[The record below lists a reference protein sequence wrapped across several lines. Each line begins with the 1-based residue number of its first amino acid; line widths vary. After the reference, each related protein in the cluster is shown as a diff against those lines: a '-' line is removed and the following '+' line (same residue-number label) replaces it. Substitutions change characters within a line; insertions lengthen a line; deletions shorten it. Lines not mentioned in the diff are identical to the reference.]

1 MWQDVRTRTFERRRI
16 AIVGVTVAVAFALGG
31 CTNGASPTSDSE
43 PSATPTTSATA
54 RQGTVE
60 FDGTVVGYSCR
71 GEGSPAVILEAG
83 TDSAGTQSFP
93 PAFVDPIAEVTTV
106 CTYDRLGTSA
116 GSDDPPDHSR
126 NLSDLIGV
134 LDGVLGALDLE
145 SPFVVAGQSGGGN
158 IAIAYAEAHPDRVAA
173 LVTIEAY
180 HDDPA
185 MMAAMQAEEGFTWED
200 NPEHMDW
207 VQASVEQDA
216 YVMPFGEFPVLV
228 ISATQA
234 DEGGVENQAHW
245 LQISPNSEQV
255 EVEGPHDLQ
264 FTNPAET
271 SAPIVDLIAGL

>member
-1 MWQDVRTRTFERRRI
+1 MVTVKSEVLVARG
-16 AIVGVTVAVAFALGG
+16 IVSVTVAVAVAFALSG
-31 CTNGASPTSDSE
+31 CTNGASPTSNSE
-43 PSATPTTSATA
+43 SSPTPTTSANA

-60 FDGTVVGYSCR
+60 FDGTSVAYLCR

-93 PAFVDPIAEVTTV
+93 PAFVEPIAEVTTV

-116 GSDDPPDHSR
+116 GSDNPPDRSR
-126 NLSDLIGV
+126 NLADLIAV
-134 LDGVLGALDLE
+134 LDGVLGALE
-145 SPFVVAGQSGGGN
+145 VEPPVVVAGQSGGGN

-173 LVTIEAY
+173 LVTIDAY

-185 MMAAMQAEEGFTWED
+185 MMTAMQAEEGFTWED
-200 NPEHMDW
+200 NAEHMDW

-216 YVMPFGEFPVLV
+216 YVMPFGEFPVLI

-264 FTNPAET
+264 SANPEET
-271 SAPIVDLIAGL
+271 SAPIVELVSGL

>member
-1 MWQDVRTRTFERRRI
+1 MWQDVRTRTPQRRRI
-16 AIVGVTVAVAFALGG
+16 AIVGVTVAVVFALSG
-31 CTNGASPTSDSE
+31 CTDGASPASNSE
-43 PSATPTTSATA
+43 SSPPPTTSATA
-54 RQGTVE
+54 KQGTLE
-60 FDGTVVGYSCR
+60 FDGTSVAYSCR

-93 PAFVDPIAEVTTV
+93 PAFVEPIAEVTTV

-116 GSDDPPDHSR
+116 GSDDPPDRSR
-126 NLSDLIGV
+126 GLADLIEV
-134 LDGVLGALDLE
+134 LDGVLDALE
-145 SPFVVAGQSGGGN
+145 SEPPVVVAGQSGGGN

-185 MMAAMQAEEGFTWED
+185 MMTAMQAEEGFTWED

-255 EVEGPHDLQ
+255 EVDGPHDLQ
-264 FTNPAET
+264 STNPEET
-271 SAPIVDLIAGL
+271 SAPIVDLVAGL

>member
-1 MWQDVRTRTFERRRI
+1 MWQDAPTRTPHRRRI
-16 AIVGVTVAVAFALGG
+16 AIVGVTVAVVFALSG
-31 CTNGASPTSDSE
+31 CTDGASPASNSE
-43 PSATPTTSATA
+43 SSPPPTTSATA

-60 FDGTVVGYSCR
+60 FDGTSVGYSCR

-116 GSDDPPDHSR
+116 GSDDPPDRSR
-126 NLSDLIGV
+126 SLGDLIEV
-134 LDGVLGALDLE
+134 LDGVLAALELE
-145 SPFVVAGQSGGGN
+145 PPVVVAGQSGGGN

-173 LVTIEAY
+173 LVTIDSY

-185 MMAAMQAEEGFTWED
+185 MMTAMQAEEGFTWED

-245 LQISPNSEQV
+245 LQISPNSEHV
-255 EVEGPHDLQ
+255 EVDGPHDLQ
-264 FTNPAET
+264 SANPEET
-271 SAPIVDLIAGL
+271 SAPIVDLVSGL

>member
-1 MWQDVRTRTFERRRI
+1 MWQDARTRTPQRRRI
-16 AIVGVTVAVAFALGG
+16 AIVGVTVAVVFALSG
-31 CTNGASPTSDSE
+31 CSDGASPASNSE
-43 PSATPTTSATA
+43 SSPPSTTSATA
-54 RQGTVE
+54 QQGTVE
-60 FDGTVVGYSCR
+60 FDGTSVGYSCR

-126 NLSDLIGV
+126 SLGDLIEV
-134 LDGVLGALDLE
+134 LHGVLGALELE
-145 SPFVVAGQSGGGN
+145 PPVVVAGQSGGGN

-173 LVTIEAY
+173 LVTIDSY

-185 MMAAMQAEEGFTWED
+185 MMTAMQAEEGFTWED

-255 EVEGPHDLQ
+255 EVDGPHDLQ
-264 FTNPAET
+264 SANPEET
-271 SAPIVDLIAGL
+271 SAPIVDLVSGL

>member
-1 MWQDVRTRTFERRRI
+1 MVTVKFEVLVARG
-16 AIVGVTVAVAFALGG
+16 IVSVTVAVAVAFALSG
-31 CTNGASPTSDSE
+31 CTNGASPTSNSE
-43 PSATPTTSATA
+43 SSPTPTTSANA

-60 FDGTVVGYSCR
+60 FDGTSVAYLCR

-83 TDSAGTQSFP
+83 TDSAGTRSFP

-116 GSDDPPDHSR
+116 SSDDPPDHSR
-126 NLSDLIGV
+126 SLGDLIEV

-185 MMAAMQAEEGFTWED
+185 MMTAMQAEEGFTWKD

-216 YVMPFGEFPVLV
+216 YVMPFGDFPVLV

-264 FTNPAET
+264 VTNPEET
-271 SAPIVDLIAGL
+271 SAPIVDLVAGL

>member
-1 MWQDVRTRTFERRRI
+1 MWQDAPTRTPQRRRI
-16 AIVGVTVAVAFALGG
+16 AIVGVTVAVVFALSG
-31 CTNGASPTSDSE
+31 CTDGASPASNSE
-43 PSATPTTSATA
+43 SSPPPTTSATA

-60 FDGTVVGYSCR
+60 FDGTSVGYSCR

-116 GSDDPPDHSR
+116 GSDDPPDRSR
-126 NLSDLIGV
+126 SLGDLIEVLHGV
-134 LDGVLGALDLE
+134 LAALELE
-145 SPFVVAGQSGGGN
+145 PPVVVAGQSGGGN

-173 LVTIEAY
+173 LVTIDSY

-185 MMAAMQAEEGFTWED
+185 MMTAMQAEEGFTWED

-264 FTNPAET
+264 SANPEET
-271 SAPIVDLIAGL
+271 SAPIVDLVSGL